1 MIFTG
6 QQGVLLEFG
15 HGFDGLFNGSLLV
28 DSVARVRG
36 TRSVLPTIAGYR
48 HDLPVVKVDIVRSQ
62 PLQRLFTRLL
72 AVLWRR
78 IDLSLRASSTENL
91 VGKLGRQK
99 DLAPVSCPLEPL
111 SKQLFRVAVD
121 VGACGIGDQFFVRA
135 RGMKGLTVPMSFS
148 QFVRSVEHLE
158 SFFIAIDLA
167 IEGRESPGD
176 A

>member
-1 MIFTG
+1 M
-6 QQGVLLEFG
+6 EFG
-15 HGFDGLFNGSLLV
+15 PGFDGLFNGRLFV

-36 TRSVLPTIAGYR
+36 TRSVLPAIAGYR

-78 IDLSLRASSTENL
+78 IYLSLRTSSTENL
-91 VGKLGRQK
+91 VGKLGCQK
-99 DLAPVSCPLEPL
+99 DLFPLSCPLEPL
-111 SKQLFRVAVD
+111 SKQFFRVAVD
-121 VGACGIGDQFFVRA
+121 VRACGIGDQLFVRA
-135 RGMKGLTVPMSFS
+135 RGMKKLTVPVSFS

-158 SFFIAIDLA
+158 SLFITIDLS
-167 IEGRESPGD
+167 IEGRESPEI